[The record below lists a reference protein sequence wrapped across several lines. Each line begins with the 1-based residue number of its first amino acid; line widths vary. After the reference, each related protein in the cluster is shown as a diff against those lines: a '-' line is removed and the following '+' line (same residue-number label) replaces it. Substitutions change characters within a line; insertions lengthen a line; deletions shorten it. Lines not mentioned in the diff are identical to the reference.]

1 MSISRLNR
9 TASCFAIALVLGT
22 GGAIVSPGIS
32 TEAAAAVVSRIQV
45 TNNRRVDADT
55 IRSFVTIQ
63 PGENFGAGDIDASV
77 RQLFDTG
84 LFSDVRIRQ
93 NGNVLVVEVLEAS
106 IVSDVTFTGNEK
118 LTDAQLGAIAQTDL
132 RKPYDAGT
140 VDGDVAAIR
149 NAYSSIGRAVT
160 VTPNVREL
168 ADGGVAVDFQI
179 NEGDRTGVS
188 SIEFVGND
196 AFGDRRL
203 RSVISLKKS
212 NPLSF
217 LSRRDV
223 YDPDRI
229 GADEERLR
237 RFYFNRGYADF
248 QILATNAVLDPA
260 TNEYAVTF
268 EVSEG
273 QRYEFGEITIDSTVP
288 GLDTSDLRRRL
299 QTRTGNVYSA
309 DEVEETLIALS
320 EEVANRGFAFA
331 EVTPRGDRDFAN
343 RTIDVDY
350 VIDEGAR
357 VFIERIEIRGNTR
370 TRDFVIRREFDVS
383 EGDAFNRT
391 LIQKARRR
399 LEDLGYFEKVEIRTV
414 PGSDPDRVIVVV
426 QVEDKST
433 GEFGVGAGY
442 QTAGTGAASG
452 RPSFDLSITE
462 RNLLGRG
469 QFVKASVSGSTQ
481 DRTYAFSFTE
491 PFFLGRRLA
500 AGFDIAKEDETFDTY
515 DSETFSG
522 GVRLTAPLTERLSL
536 TGFYS
541 YSRQEYDVERGD
553 DPLTAGVIET
563 DACIAPTL
571 ICEDDA
577 AFGGYVKSS
586 LGYQLTYDALDNRRD
601 PTSGFYADFR
611 QEFAGVGG
619 DANWL
624 RSTASARY
632 YRPLSEEF
640 GIIGALKARGG
651 NITSL
656 DDELRSFDHFFV
668 GPSILRGF
676 ESRTI
681 GPRALNPD
689 GSVSRSSIGGTNFV
703 SGTAEVVFPMPLLP
717 EELGLRGAVFADAAS
732 VWNYNGPTT
741 VGGQTFSV
749 IEDDFDL
756 RASVGVSVLWSSPFG
771 PLRLDYAEPVSKRDG
786 DQEKNFNFG
795 ISSSF

>member
-1 MSISRLNR
+1 MSINRLHR
-9 TASCFAIALVLGT
+9 SVSSFALAMMLGTTASVVAPGIVSTAIAATVN
-22 GGAIVSPGIS
+22 
-32 TEAAAAVVSRIQV
+32 RIEVRGNQ
-45 TNNRRVDADT
+45 RVDADT

-63 PGENFGAGDIDASV
+63 PGRNFDADDIEDSV
-77 RQLFDTG
+77 TQLFRSR
-84 LFSDVRIRQ
+84 LFTDVKIRQ
-93 NGNVLVVEVLEAS
+93 EGSALVVEVLEAA
-106 IVSDVTFTGNEK
+106 VVVDVTFTGNDK
-118 LTDAQLGAIAQTDL
+118 LTDAQLSSIVQTDP
-132 RKPYDAGT
+132 REGFDPAT
-140 VDGDVAAIR
+140 VDGDVEAIR
-149 NAYSSIGRAVT
+149 QAYSAIGRAVT
-160 VTPNVREL
+160 VTAATEDRGNG
-168 ADGGVAVDFQI
+168 AIAVNFRI

-203 RSVISLKKS
+203 RSVITLKAS

-217 LSRRDV
+217 LSRRDI

-229 GADEERLR
+229 AADEERLR

-248 QILATNAVLDPA
+248 QIVSTNAVLDPA

-268 EVSEG
+268 EVEEG

-299 QTRTGNVYSA
+299 KTRTGQTYSA
-309 DEVEETLIALS
+309 DAVEETLIALS

-331 EVTPRGDRDFAN
+331 EVTPRGDRDFAS

-399 LEDLGYFEKVEIRTV
+399 LEALGYFESVRISTV
-414 PGSDPDRVIVVV
+414 PGSDPDRVVVVV

-442 QTAGTGAASG
+442 QTAGDGAATG
-452 RPSFDLSITE
+452 RPTFDLSITE

-469 QFVKASVSGSTQ
+469 QFIRGSVSGTTQ
-481 DRTYAFSFTE
+481 NRTYAFSFTE

-500 AGFDIAKEDETFDTY
+500 AGFDVSREQENFETY
-515 DSETFSG
+515 DSDTFAG
-522 GVRLTAPLTERLSL
+522 GVRLTAPLTEQLSL

-541 YSRQEYDVERGD
+541 YSRQNYDLVQPD
-553 DPLTAGVIET
+553 DPSTPNVDECTAPAIVCDDFET
-563 DACIAPTL
+563 Y
-571 ICEDDA
+571 
-577 AFGGYVKSS
+577 GGYTKSS
-586 LGYQLTYDALDNRRD
+586 VGYQLSYDRLNDRRN

-624 RSTASARY
+624 KTTASARY
-632 YRPLSEEF
+632 YRPLVEEF
-640 GIIGALKARGG
+640 DIIGAVKVRGG
-651 NITSL
+651 NVTAL
-656 DDELRSFDHFFV
+656 DDELRTFDHFFIN
-668 GPSILRGF
+668 SKLLRGF
-676 ESRTI
+676 ESRTV
-681 GPRALNPD
+681 GPRAVDAD
-689 GSVSRSSIGGTNFV
+689 GNISETSIGGTNFV
-703 SGTAEVVFPMPLLP
+703 AGTAEVVFPLPLLP
-717 EELGLRGAVFADAAS
+717 AELGLQGAVFADAAS
-732 VWNYNGPTT
+732 AWDYNGPTT
-741 VGGQTFSV
+741 TRGNNAFTV

-771 PLRLDYAEPVSKRDG
+771 PLRLDYAEPVVKKDG

>member
-9 TASCFAIALVLGT
+9 TASSFALAAVLGL
-22 GGAIVSPGIS
+22 GAATASVGIT
-32 TEAAAAVVSRIQV
+32 TEAYAATVNRIQV
-45 TNNRRVDADT
+45 SGNQRVDADT
-55 IRSFVTIQ
+55 IRSFITIQ
-63 PGENFGAGDIDASV
+63 PGQNFGSGDIDESV
-77 RQLFDTG
+77 RQLFGTG
-84 LFSDVRIRQ
+84 LFADVRIRQ
-93 NGNVLVVEVLEAS
+93 SGNALVVEVIEAS
-106 IVSDVTFTGNEK
+106 VVSNVTFTGNDK
-118 LTDAQLGAIAQTDL
+118 LTDAQLGVVAQTD
-132 RKPYDAGT
+132 RGEAYDPAT

-149 NAYSSIGRAVT
+149 DAYSSIGRAVT
-160 VTPNVREL
+160 VTPNVSQQG
-168 ADGGVAVDFQI
+168 DGAIAVDFQI

-196 AFGDRRL
+196 AFSDRRL
-203 RSVISLKKS
+203 RGVVSLKRS

-248 QILATNAVLDPA
+248 QIVSTNAVLDPT

-273 QRYEFGEITIDSTVP
+273 QRYTFGDITIDSTVR
-288 GLDTSDLRRRL
+288 GLETETLRRRL
-299 QTRTGNVYSA
+299 RTRSGATYSA

-331 EVTPRGDRDFAN
+331 EVTPRGDRNFAN
-343 RTIDVDY
+343 QTIDVDY

-399 LEDLGYFEKVEIRTV
+399 LERLGYFEKVDIRTV
-414 PGSDPDRVIVVV
+414 PGSDPDRIVVVV

-433 GEFGVGAGY
+433 GEFGIGAGY
-442 QTAGTGAASG
+442 ETAGTGAASG

-469 QFVKASVSGSTQ
+469 QFVKGSVSGSTQ
-481 DRTYAFSFTE
+481 NRTYAFSFTE
-491 PFFLGRRLA
+491 PFFLGRRIA
-500 AGFDIAKEDETFDTY
+500 AGFDIAKEEETFENY
-515 DSETFSG
+515 DSNTLTG
-522 GVRLTAPLTERLSL
+522 GVRLTAPLTDSLSL

-541 YSRQEYDVERGD
+541 YSRQDYDIEFGD
-553 DPLTAGVIET
+553 DPDTPGEQT
-563 DACIAPTL
+563 DFCLASTL
-571 ICEDDA
+571 ICEDNA
-577 AFGGYVKSS
+577 RFGGYTKSS
-586 LGYQLTYDALDNRRD
+586 VGYQLTYNTLDNRRD
-601 PTSGFYADFR
+601 PTKGFYADFR

-624 RSTASARY
+624 KSTASARY

-640 GIIGALKARGG
+640 GIIGGVKVRGG
-651 NITSL
+651 NVTAL

-668 GPSILRGF
+668 GPALLRGF

-681 GPRALNPD
+681 GPRARDAD
-689 GSVSRSSIGGTNFV
+689 GTISETSIGGTNFV
-703 SGTAEVVFPMPLLP
+703 AGTAEVVFPMPLLP

-732 VWNYNGPTT
+732 TWDYNGPTT
-741 VGGQTFSV
+741 VGGNTFTV
-749 IEDDFDL
+749 VEDDFDL